1 MFQASTADN
10 TMLASVDCCVEN
22 TTPHPDTT
30 SSSAEKKMM
39 MMASQVSRNTNPHL
53 EQVLRDAQQE
63 LRQVLEKKAELTRRI
78 GTIRQTILGLAN
90 LFGAELLKDELLEF
104 AAPKSSSRRSGFTKA
119 CRVALMESRRAM
131 TSAEVC
137 DWLRQKD
144 AEILSRHKDPMASVT
159 TVLNRLVAYREV
171 EPVTLHNGR
180 RAWLWHSDLQSQDSE
195 REQQRSAG

>member
-1 MFQASTADN
+1 MFQAHTPDN

-22 TTPHPDTT
+22 TTPDPNTK
-30 SSSAEKKMM
+30 SSSAEKKV
-39 MMASQVSRNTNPHL
+39 MASQVSRNTNPHL

-90 LFGAELLKDELLEF
+90 LFCAELLKDELLEF
-104 AAPKSSSRRSGFTKA
+104 VVPKSSSRRSGFTKA
-119 CRVALMESRRAM
+119 CRMALMEGRRAM

-144 AEILSRHKDPMASVT
+144 PETLSRHKDPMASVT

-171 EPVTLHNGR
+171 QPVTLHNGR

>member
-1 MFQASTADN
+1 MFQAPTADN
-10 TMLASVDCCVEN
+10 TMLGSVDCCVEN
-22 TTPHPDTT
+22 TTPDPDST

-39 MMASQVSRNTNPHL
+39 MVSQVSRNTNPHL

-78 GTIRQTILGLAN
+78 GTIRQTILGLAK

-137 DWLRQKD
+137 DWLRQK
-144 AEILSRHKDPMASVT
+144 APEILSRHKDPMASVA

-171 EPVTLHNGR
+171 QPVTLHNGR

-195 REQQRSAG
+195 REQQCSVG